1 MDCWNTMWILVFN
14 KTNLGKFRFGILSVP
29 DLGQE
34 WFILAQGT
42 YSQLN
47 GFDN

>member
-1 MDCWNTMWILVFN
+1 MNEMHILVFN
-14 KTNLGKFRFGILSVP
+14 KADLGKFRFGILSVP

-34 WFILAQGT
+34 RFILAQGT

-47 GFDN
+47 SFTN